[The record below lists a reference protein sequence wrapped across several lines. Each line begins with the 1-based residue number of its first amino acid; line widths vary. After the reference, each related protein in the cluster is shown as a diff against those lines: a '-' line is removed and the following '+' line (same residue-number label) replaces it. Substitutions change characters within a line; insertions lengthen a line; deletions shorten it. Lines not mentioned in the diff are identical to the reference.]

1 MRTTIPSRGR
11 RRFRQATAAVLALTA
26 AAMGLAGCIQ
36 TPGSIDQI
44 ELVSSTS
51 TGGWTWNY
59 YRNRAYPCAISGYQ
73 TFVIGTRNG
82 SSSTAPA
89 PLWVKMH
96 GGGVGWFDPD
106 GTPQPSTGQK
116 SEESRS
122 SLLGTIDGGLTA
134 KAQASAAGF
143 RILSVSMC
151 DHDLYAGTGAVD
163 PNNPNTQP
171 DGAAITTNGLVATKA
186 AIAFTKAQLPTTR
199 FFLHGTSA
207 GGAGTFSVAW
217 GLQTEGDPPAGI
229 ISDSGVLNSE
239 FEEARIAQGLCIVGS
254 RDADSLPLIAAR
266 FDPAIANRD
275 NEPDKLVTSGALTVP
290 IMNVYNKGDKNTC
303 GSASIQCP
311 MRDGSTQTM
320 WAAMC
325 DHEPIRAAI
334 ANLPVPSK
342 SANMVVC
349 VEGGDTNNP
358 CDRHVVTTGANL
370 VNTDPAAPADFN
382 SAVWAWVEAR
392 LADT

>member
-1 MRTTIPSRGR
+1 MSSSNNGRGR
-11 RRFRQATAAVLALTA
+11 RVPRLATTVLALVLVA
-26 AAMGLAGCIQ
+26 VGLAGCIK
-36 TPGSIDQI
+36 TPGNTDRI
-44 ELVSSTS
+44 ELVSTTS
-51 TGGWTWNY
+51 SGGWTWKL

-73 TFVIGTRNG
+73 TFIIGTKDG
-82 SSSTAPA
+82 SSSTATA

-106 GTPQPSTGQK
+106 GTPQPSAGQK
-116 SEESRS
+116 TEESIS
-122 SLLGTIDGGLTA
+122 SLLGTLDGGLTA
-134 KAQASAAGF
+134 KAKASSAGF

-151 DHDLYAGTGAVD
+151 DHDLYSGTGAVD

-171 DGAAITTNGLVATKA
+171 GGAAITTNGLVATKA
-186 AIAFTKAQLPTTR
+186 AIQFTKAQWPTTK

-217 GLQTEGDPPAGI
+217 GLQAQGDPPAGI
-229 ISDSGVLNSE
+229 VSDSGVLNGE
-239 FEEARIAQGLCIVGS
+239 FEEARIAQGLCTVGS

-266 FDPAIANRD
+266 FDPAIAD
-275 NEPDKLVTSGALTVP
+275 TANEPDKLVASGRLTVP

-303 GSASIQCP
+303 GSASIECP
-311 MRDGSTQTM
+311 MRDGSIQTM

-334 ANLPVPSK
+334 AGLPAPST

-349 VEGGDTNNP
+349 VEGGDTANP
-358 CDRHVVTTGANL
+358 CDRHVVTTGSNL
-370 VNTDPAAPADFN
+370 VNTDPGAPADFN
-382 SAVWAWVEAR
+382 SAIWAWVEAR
-392 LADT
+392 LADA